1 MNQKQSLIVA
11 DSQFSI
17 RQQCSLLGISRSSY
31 YYRPVGESSENLA
44 LMRAIDELYLS
55 YPFFG
60 ARRILSHLPQEWQ
73 WVNIKRVRRLMALM
87 GIEAIYPKPNLSK
100 AAVGHKVY
108 PYLLK
113 NRKITKPNQVWSS
126 DITYIP
132 MEKGFLY
139 LVAIIDWYT
148 RFVLSWRLSNSLH
161 LDFCVQCLEDA
172 LSQWGTPELFNTDQG
187 SQFTSNEFT
196 SILEGKQVQIS
207 MDSKGRALDNIF
219 IERLWRSLKY
229 ECIYL
234 HSWSDGKKLDQAL
247 KQYMHFYNYIR
258 KHQSLNNVSPAN
270 IYFA

>member
-1 MNQKQSLIVA
+1 MSQKQLLISPES
-11 DSQFSI
+11 DLSI

-31 YYRPVGESSENLA
+31 YYSPVGESSENLA
-44 LMRAIDELYLS
+44 LMRVIDELYLR

-60 ARRILSHLPQEWQ
+60 ARRILSHLPEEWQ
-73 WVNIKRVRRLMALM
+73 WVNIKRIRRLMALM

-100 AAVGHKVY
+100 ALVGHKVY

-113 NRKITKPNQVWSS
+113 NKIMTKPNQVWST

-139 LVAIIDWYT
+139 LVAIIDWYS
-148 RFVLSWRLSNSLH
+148 RFVLSWRLSNTLH
-161 LDFCVQCLEDA
+161 LDFCLRCLEDA
-172 LSQWGTPELFNTDQG
+172 LKNWGTPEIFNTDQG

-196 SILEGKQVQIS
+196 SILESKAIQIS

-229 ECIYL
+229 ECVYL
-234 HSWSDGKKLDQAL
+234 HSWSDGKHLAQGL
-247 KQYMHFYNYIR
+247 EQYMRFYNYTR
-258 KHQSLNNVSPAN
+258 KHQSLNYLTPAN
-270 IYFA
+270 VHFA